1 MALSLLLLAGAGLLI
16 KSFTKLRATNPGFDP
31 TQVVTADFVLPRGK
45 YADSE
50 KQRQFFERFLPQLSA
65 LPAVESVGGASP
77 LPFSDNDS
85 ANSFW
90 IAGRP
95 DPGLGNH
102 PDASNLNI
110 AGEYFRTMRIPLLAG
125 RFFDRRD
132 TKDAAPVVIVN
143 DALAEKFFPKMN
155 PLGQHLL
162 IDREKGTLTV
172 EIVGVVG
179 SSRHDS
185 LAIAPK
191 PEYHLPAGTEP
202 RPHHAAG
209 LSHVDRE
216 RFRTALF
223 AAPDYP
229 GIG

>member
-125 RFFDRRD
+125 
-132 TKDAAPVVIVN
+132 
-143 DALAEKFFPKMN
+143 
-155 PLGQHLL
+155 
-162 IDREKGTLTV
+162 
-172 EIVGVVG
+172 G
-179 SSRHDS
+179 SSID
-185 LAIAPK
+185 AIQK
-191 PEYHLPAGTEP
+191 TQ
-202 RPHHAAG
+202 R
-209 LSHVDRE
+209 RM
-216 RFRTALF
+216 
-223 AAPDYP
+223 
-229 GIG
+229 